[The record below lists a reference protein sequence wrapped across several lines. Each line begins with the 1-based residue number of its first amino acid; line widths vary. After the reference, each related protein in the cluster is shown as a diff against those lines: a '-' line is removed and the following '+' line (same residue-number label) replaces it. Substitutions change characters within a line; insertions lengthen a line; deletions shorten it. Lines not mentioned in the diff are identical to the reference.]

1 MELEYAVFPQSD
13 AYSFPLWWIALFFF
27 FVELLIYFLGDSM
40 DLVFGSRTKLLAFK
54 LVPYFVV

>member
-1 MELEYAVFPQSD
+1 MLYFLKVMLIVFLCDELHC
-13 AYSFPLWWIALFFF
+13 FFF
-27 FVELLIYFLGDSM
+27 VVVVELLIYFLGDSM

>member
-1 MELEYAVFPQSD
+1 MLYFLKVMLIVFLCDELHC
-13 AYSFPLWWIALFFF
+13 FFF
-27 FVELLIYFLGDSM
+27 VVVVVELLIYFLGDSM